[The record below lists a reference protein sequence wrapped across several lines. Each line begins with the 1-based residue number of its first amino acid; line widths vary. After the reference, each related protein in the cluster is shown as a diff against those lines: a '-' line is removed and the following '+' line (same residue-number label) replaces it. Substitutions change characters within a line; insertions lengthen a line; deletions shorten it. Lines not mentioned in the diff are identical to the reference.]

1 MLVESSD
8 SEPESSDSSESRLF
22 RAELATALEKDDPV
36 DAIQTPPSEAEP
48 IEVLD
53 GTAPDLSQSSGIV
66 ISLLEAEDL
75 GGGGG
80 GGGRIT

>member
-1 MLVESSD
+1 M
-8 SEPESSDSSESRLF
+8 F
-22 RAELATALEKDDPV
+22 RAELAAAVDEDDPV
-36 DAIQTPPSEAEP
+36 DAMQTPPSEAEF
-48 IEVLD
+48 IELLD

-66 ISLLEAEDL
+66 MSLLETEDL